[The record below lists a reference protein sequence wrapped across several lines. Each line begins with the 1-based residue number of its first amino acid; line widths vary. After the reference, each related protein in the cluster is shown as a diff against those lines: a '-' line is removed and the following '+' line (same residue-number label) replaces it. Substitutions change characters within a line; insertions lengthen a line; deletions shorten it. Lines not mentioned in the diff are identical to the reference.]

1 MKCPAVSY
9 GLSYGLS
16 YGAAASKSFVR
27 RAGMS
32 SGKFVNPSEMRLQLS
47 RMLQS
52 RVFER
57 AQRSQRFLCY
67 LVDARLADSPVAV
80 KEYTVAID
88 VFDRDSAYD
97 PAVDAT
103 VRVEASRLRSR
114 LREYYAEE

>member
-1 MKCPAVSY
+1 
-9 GLSYGLS
+9 
-16 YGAAASKSFVR
+16 
-27 RAGMS
+27 MS
-32 SGKFVNPSEMRLQLS
+32 SEKMVDPSEVRLQLS
-47 RMLQS
+47 RLLQS

-67 LVDARLADSPVAV
+67 LVDARLADPPVAV

-114 LREYYAEE
+114 LREYYAEEGRDDPWIIEIPKGAYNVVF